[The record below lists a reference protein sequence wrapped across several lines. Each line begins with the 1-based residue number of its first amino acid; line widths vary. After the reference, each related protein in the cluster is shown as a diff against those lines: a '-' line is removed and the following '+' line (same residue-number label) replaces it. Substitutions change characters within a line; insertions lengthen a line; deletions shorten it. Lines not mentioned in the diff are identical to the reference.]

1 MIIAIYR
8 LKVFLAAFAFLV
20 QCYVGHC
27 QTSGKKTDMR
37 LEKKTENQK
46 V

>member
-8 LKVFLAAFAFLV
+8 LKVFIAGFAFLV
-20 QCYVGHC
+20 QWYVGHC
-27 QTSGKKTDMR
+27 QTKGKKTDMR
-37 LEKKTENQK
+37 LKKKTENQK